1 MLKGYQHIIWDWNG
15 TLFNDLAFCV
25 TIVNGMLARRGLPT
39 ITLEQYRAVFTFP
52 IRTYYQT
59 LGFDL
64 YQESFE
70 TLSQEFMAAYEAQR
84 HACTL
89 YPDARAVLEHVMASG
104 RRQSL
109 LSAYAQETLI
119 TLVHTCNLGHCFA
132 HLMGLDNIYAHSKV
146 EQGRRLLAALP
157 YSPAEILLVGDT
169 LHDAEVAEAMGT
181 ACVLV
186 AHGHQAKERLQQSGV
201 PVVDAL
207 QELYMLI

>member
-1 MLKGYQHIIWDWNG
+1 
-15 TLFNDLAFCV
+15 
-25 TIVNGMLARRGLPT
+25 
-39 ITLEQYRAVFTFP
+39 
-52 IRTYYQT
+52 
-59 LGFDL
+59 
-64 YQESFE
+64 FE